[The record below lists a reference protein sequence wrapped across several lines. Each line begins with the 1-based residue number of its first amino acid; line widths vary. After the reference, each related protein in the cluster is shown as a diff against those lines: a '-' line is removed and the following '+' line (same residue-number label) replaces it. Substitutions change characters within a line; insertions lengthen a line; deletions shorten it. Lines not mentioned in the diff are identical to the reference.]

1 MTKEVRNGI
10 TVLTAD
16 EGKYLHNGGT
26 YTDSAFLGIY
36 DSPDNW
42 VEVDEI
48 PDETEQPD
56 EEEITAEEA
65 LAIITGGAV

>member
-1 MTKEVRNGI
+1 MTKEVRNGLS
-10 TVLTAD
+10 VLTAD
-16 EGKYLHNGGT
+16 EGKYLHNGDT
-26 YTDSAFLGIY
+26 YTDSVFLGIY

-48 PDETEQPD
+48 PDEPEQTD
-56 EEEITAEEA
+56 EEITAEEA